1 MKNIVTGGACKAALF
16 ATSAMAAVTL
26 AQQAHAS
33 AFYLQEQSVKAVG
46 RAFSGEVSDTGP
58 ESLWWNPA
66 SIGGLPSAQAYF
78 GAAAIIPR
86 ADSVNTGTLV
96 VRPGQAPSPVG
107 GDQREKN
114 PVNNG
119 VLPSGGFAI
128 PIGEKFAVGLVATS
142 PYSFTTNYAS
152 DSWARYNAD
161 KTRLRTY
168 DIQPTI
174 AFMPIP
180 GLSLGAGLNIE
191 YAKATLSNL
200 LPDPISPLLPDAE
213 QTLKGDGWDLGYS
226 LGAQYR
232 SHFIDLGVSYK
243 SSVKHK
249 LKGSF
254 SIAGNANPV
263 LAGAINQSID
273 GVHATFRTP
282 WQLTFGARVHA
293 TDRLTINGQITR
305 SGWNKFDAI
314 TLLSPLDTAIPENY
328 KNSMSYAVGFDYAAT
343 PKWTVRGGIQRDLSP
358 IPTGERDPRV
368 PDGDRWNFALGTSYQ
383 LTSRFTIDAAASY
396 DKIHS
401 VDIDKA
407 TAAYAGTPLQTV
419 IVTSGRLKNASALI
433 FALGGR
439 VTF

>member
-1 MKNIVTGGACKAALF
+1 MKSIMIGGARKATLGTATAFAAL
-16 ATSAMAAVTL
+16 AV
-26 AQQAHAS
+26 AQQAHAA
-33 AFYLQEQSVKAVG
+33 AFYLQEQSVKAIG
-46 RAFSGEVSDTGP
+46 RAFSGEVADTGP

-66 SIGGLPSAQAYF
+66 AIGGLPSAQAYF
-78 GAAAIIPR
+78 GASAIIPR
-86 ADSVNTGTLV
+86 ADSADTGTLII
-96 VRPGQAPSPVG
+96 RPGQAPASVG
-107 GDQREKN
+107 GDPREKN

-128 PIGEKFAVGLVATS
+128 PIGDKLAVGLVATS
-142 PYSFTTNYAS
+142 PYSFTTNYSA

-174 AFMPIP
+174 AFMPVP

-191 YAKATLSNL
+191 YAKATLSNK

-213 QTLKGDGWDLGYS
+213 QTLKGDGWDIGYS

-232 SHFIDLGVSYK
+232 SRFIDLGVSYK

-249 LKGSF
+249 LGGSF
-254 SIAGNANPV
+254 TIAGNANPV
-263 LAGAINQSID
+263 LAPSINRSID

-282 WQLTFGARVHA
+282 WQLTFGARIHA
-293 TDRLTINGQITR
+293 TDQLTINGQITR
-305 SGWNKFDAI
+305 SGWGKFDAI
-314 TLLSPLDTAIPENY
+314 RLLAPLNTAIPERY
-328 KNSMSYAVGFDYAAT
+328 KNSMSYALGFDYAAT
-343 PKWTVRGGIQRDLSP
+343 PKWTIRGGIQRDLSP
-358 IPTGERDPRV
+358 IPKGERDPRV
-368 PDGDRWNFALGTSYQ
+368 PDGDRWNFALGASYK
-383 LTSRFTIDAAASY
+383 LSPRFTIDAAASY
-396 DKIHS
+396 DKIQS

-419 IVTSGRLKNASALI
+419 IVTSGRLKNASALV
-433 FALGGR
+433 FGLGGR